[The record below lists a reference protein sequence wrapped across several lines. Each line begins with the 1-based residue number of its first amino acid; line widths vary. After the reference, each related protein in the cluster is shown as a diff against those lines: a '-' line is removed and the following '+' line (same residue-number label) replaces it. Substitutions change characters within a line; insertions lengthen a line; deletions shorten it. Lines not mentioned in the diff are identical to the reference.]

1 MNISHINYRGWE
13 NSIQLVHGALKLVVT
28 SAVGPR
34 IIHCGFTDS
43 ENMFYEHPL
52 QAGTS
57 GGNEWKTYG
66 GHRLWCAPEDKEFTY
81 APDNFEVAVEEY
93 PDHVSFTAPVE
104 KCGVQKTISIHPIDG
119 NNGFRIVH
127 LVSNRGSASLRLAP
141 WALTVMRAGG
151 MAVIPLN
158 LDKPRQLLPTHT
170 ISLWG
175 YTNMSDPRWQW
186 GERYVFLKQDPAAR
200 SPQKFGLQNPYEW
213 VAYALNEQLFIKRFD
228 WKPEAVYPDFNVNF
242 EAYTDK
248 DILELE
254 TLAPLVELKPG
265 DMVSHG
271 EEWYLFRHVPLPR
284 SEKDV
289 DRQIL
294 PIVNK

>member
-1 MNISHINYRGWE
+1 MNICRINYRGWE

-34 IIHCGFTDS
+34 IIHCGFIDS
-43 ENMFYEHPL
+43 ENLFYEHPL

-81 APDNFEVAVEEY
+81 APDNHEVAVEEH
-93 PDHVSFTAPVE
+93 PDHVSLTAQVE
-104 KCGVQKTISIHPIDG
+104 QSGVQKTISIYPIEG
-119 NNGFRIVH
+119 KNGFRIVH
-127 LVSNRGSASLRLAP
+127 LVSNRGAAPLHLAP

-158 LDKPRQLLPTHT
+158 LDRPRQLLPTHA

-175 YTNMSDPRWQW
+175 YTNMADPRWQW
-186 GERYVFLKQDPAAR
+186 GGRYVFLKQDPAAK
-200 SPQKFGLQNPYEW
+200 SPQKFGLQNPYGW
-213 VAYALNEQLFIKRFD
+213 VAYALDEQLFIKRFA
-228 WKPEAVYPDFNVNF
+228 WKPEAAYPDFNVNF

-265 DMVSHG
+265 DMVSHS

-294 PIVNK
+294 PILNK